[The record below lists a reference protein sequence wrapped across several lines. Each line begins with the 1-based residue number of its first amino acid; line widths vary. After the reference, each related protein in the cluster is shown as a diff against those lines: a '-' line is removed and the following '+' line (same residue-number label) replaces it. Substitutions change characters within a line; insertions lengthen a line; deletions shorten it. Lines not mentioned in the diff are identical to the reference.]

1 MYILVIKQLLTM
13 TIIGVGGFI
22 FAKAFKTTENERK
35 FLSKLLLYFINPCM
49 VVNSFNRE
57 FNSDNFVQFLFV
69 TVVALVI
76 HGVMILI
83 GVFSSKSKI
92 DRISVVFT
100 NCGFIGIPLIRG
112 VFGDECVF
120 YLMGYLAVFNTLV
133 WTYGY
138 YQVSGAISVKKILTN
153 PNIIAV
159 VLGIIVFCLPFDL
172 PEVIGRP
179 LAFVADLNTAT
190 SMILIGILMADFKP
204 AEGKLVAGRL
214 VKINIIRMILC
225 SVINIAVLFAIYK
238 LFPNIPD
245 VRILIFVIL
254 ICSMCPV
261 ATSVPGLACVFDREA
276 TYASMLVSISSLLCI
291 ITLPS
296 FVALAENIIK

>member
-83 GVFSSKSKI
+83 GIFSSKSKI

-204 AEGKLVAGRL
+204 AEGKLVAKRL

>member
-1 MYILVIKQLLTM
+1 MYILVIKQLITM
-13 TIIGVGGFI
+13 TIIGVGGFV
-22 FAKAFKTTENERK
+22 FAKAFKTNEDERK

-49 VVNSFNRE
+49 VINSFNRE
-57 FNSDNFVQFLFV
+57 FDSDKLIQFIFV
-69 TVVALVI
+69 TIVALLI
-76 HGVMILI
+76 HGIMILI
-83 GVFSSKSKI
+83 GMLSSKEKI

-120 YLMGYLAVFNTLV
+120 YLMGYLVVFNTLV

-138 YQVSGAISVKKILTN
+138 YQVSGAISIKKIVTN

-159 VLGIIVFCLPFDL
+159 VLGIVIFCIPSDL
-172 PEVIGRP
+172 PDFIGRP
-179 LAFVADLNTAT
+179 LGFVADLNTAT
-190 SMILIGILMADFKP
+190 SMILLGILMADFKP
-204 AEGKLVAGRL
+204 GEGILMGRRL
-214 VKINIIRMILC
+214 IKVNVIRMVLC
-225 SVINIAVLFAIYK
+225 SIINIAVLFVIYK
-238 LFPNIPD
+238 IFPNIPD
-245 VRILIFVIL
+245 IRILVFVIL

-261 ATSVPGLACVFDREA
+261 ATSVPGLACVFNRDA
-276 TYASMLVSISSLLCI
+276 AYASMLVSISSILCI